1 MEMPVESK
9 RVPVRRRASAE
20 REAGSREAELQ
31 IWHQGSHNSNV
42 EYRFSAS
49 LSRRDD
55 SFAFFHGIDAVDGGN
70 RDLFFC
76 AARPVNFHAVHF
88 RCRSETEVQTL
99 VGTRSIAPAAEDV
112 SALPRSSPG
121 DKYLGANGITR
132 TLGTSPQL

>member
-31 IWHQGSHNSNV
+31 IWHQGSHTSNV
-42 EYRFSAS
+42 EYRFSPT

-55 SFAFFHGIDAVDGGN
+55 SFAFFHRIDAVDSGN
-70 RDLFFC
+70 RDLFSS
-76 AARPVNFHAVHF
+76 AARPMNLHPVHF
-88 RCRSETEVQTL
+88 RCCSKAEVQTL
-99 VGTRSIAPAAEDV
+99 IGTRSIASATEDV
-112 SALPRSSPG
+112 PALPRSSLG

-132 TLGTSPQL
+132 TLGTSLQL

>member
-55 SFAFFHGIDAVDGGN
+55 SFAFFHRIDAVERGN
-70 RDLFFC
+70 RDLFSS
-76 AARPVNFHAVHF
+76 AVRSMSLYPVHF
-88 RCRSETEVQTL
+88 RCCSKAYVQTF
-99 VGTRSIAPAAEDV
+99 I
-112 SALPRSSPG
+112 
-121 DKYLGANGITR
+121 
-132 TLGTSPQL
+132 

>member
-55 SFAFFHGIDAVDGGN
+55 SFAFFHRIDAVDGGHT
-70 RDLFFC
+70 DLFFYV
-76 AARPVNFHAVHF
+76 ARPVNFHSVHF
-88 RCRSETEVQTL
+88 RCRSQTGVHTF
-99 VGTRSIAPAAEDV
+99 VGTLSKASSARDLPAMPRAPRPDN
-112 SALPRSSPG
+112 
-121 DKYLGANGITR
+121 YFGA
-132 TLGTSPQL
+132 

>member
-20 REAGSREAELQ
+20 REAVSREAELQ
-31 IWHQGSHNSNV
+31 TWHQGSHNSNV

-55 SFAFFHGIDAVDGGN
+55 SFAFFHRIDAVDCGN

-76 AARPVNFHAVHF
+76 SPMSLKFHSGHLP
-88 RCRSETEVQTL
+88 CRSWNSVQ
-99 VGTRSIAPAAEDV
+99 AF
-112 SALPRSSPG
+112 
-121 DKYLGANGITR
+121 
-132 TLGTSPQL
+132 

>member
-55 SFAFFHGIDAVDGGN
+55 SFAFFHRIDAVDGGN
-70 RDLFFC
+70 RDLFFF
-76 AARPVNFHAVHF
+76 APRPANFPSRPSPSPPPPH
-88 RCRSETEVQTL
+88 SPTP
-99 VGTRSIAPAAEDV
+99 VGPPPTPPP
-112 SALPRSSPG
+112 L
-121 DKYLGANGITR
+121 
-132 TLGTSPQL
+132 